1 MARRTRD
8 PRTLAAALAGGAVAL
23 MRTDTLPGLHG
34 RADLDDAVSRI
45 LALKARDADK
55 PLLLLCDT
63 PLRAL
68 EVGIF
73 PSPAARAYAETC
85 WPGPFT
91 LILPATP
98 AAPAAA
104 TRGADTVAVRVP
116 GPQGLRDLVAAAGGP
131 LVSTSVNRAG
141 DAPLTDLADAVAF
154 CGDAVDIVGEM
165 TWDPDDTTPAG
176 HASGLIDLS
185 GWPPRVLRA
194 GRVPP
199 PEW

>member
-1 MARRTRD
+1 MRHTRD

-23 MRTDTLPGLHG
+23 MRTDTLPGLHC
-34 RADLDDAVSRI
+34 RADLDDAVTRI

-55 PLLLLCDT
+55 PLLVLCDT

-68 EVGIF
+68 EVGVF
-73 PSPAARAYAETC
+73 PSPAARDYAETC

-91 LILPATP
+91 LILPATST
-98 AAPAAA
+98 APAAA
-104 TRGADTVAVRVP
+104 TRGADTVGVRIP

-141 DAPLTDLADAVAF
+141 DAPLVDLAAAVAF
-154 CGDAVDIVGEM
+154 CGDEVDIVGEM
-165 TWDPDDTTPAG
+165 TWNSDDAIPAG

-194 GRVPP
+194 GRVAS